1 MSRGDAAF
9 PPEGF
14 QKLLE
19 AEALRAGLPLYEP
32 ALQALARYLA
42 ELDSWRRRIN
52 LTGDLAPEDLCVH
65 AVESASGASL
75 IPHGAR
81 VLDIGSGGGFP
92 GVPISIARPDLSVT
106 LLEPRGKRA
115 SFLRHVVRTVPV
127 LNASVVQARV
137 EELIQQDAF
146 DALSSQA
153 LAGLADLIHD
163 APFLVSG
170 GVLLAWTT
178 EPESIARALIPWFI
192 HERSEPI
199 PGAVRRSIA
208 VYRKRKQ
215 DTTG

>member
-1 MSRGDAAF
+1 MSRGAAAF

-32 ALQALARYLA
+32 ALHALGRYLG

-65 AVESASGASL
+65 ALESAAGASL

-115 SFLRHVVRTVPV
+115 SFLRHVVRTVPIE
-127 LNASVVQARV
+127 NARV
-137 EELIQQDAF
+137 LARRVEDLVWPDYDAATCRAVG
-146 DALSSQA
+146 D
-153 LAGLADLIHD
+153 LAEMIGG
-163 APFLVSG
+163 APFLAPG
-170 GVLLAWTT
+170 GLLLAWTT
-178 EPESIARALIPWFI
+178 EPQQLAEALAPHFSLDQ
-192 HERSEPI
+192 SELLPS
-199 PGAVRRSIA
+199 ADRRSIA
-208 VYRKRKQ
+208 LFRKQ
-215 DTTG
+215 G

>member
-1 MSRGDAAF
+1 MSRGAAAF

-32 ALQALARYLA
+32 ALHALGRYLG

-52 LTGDLAPEDLCVH
+52 LTGDLAPEDLCIH
-65 AVESASGASL
+65 ALESAAGASL

-115 SFLRHVVRTVPV
+115 SFLRHVVRTVPIE
-127 LNASVVQARV
+127 NARV
-137 EELIQQDAF
+137 LARRVEDLVSQDY
-146 DALSSQA
+146 DAA
-153 LAGLADLIHD
+153 TCRAVGDLAEMIDG
-163 APFLVSG
+163 APFLAPSG
-170 GVLLAWTT
+170 LLLAWTT
-178 EPESIARALIPWFI
+178 EPQQLAEALAPHFSLDQ
-192 HERSEPI
+192 SELLPS
-199 PGAVRRSIA
+199 ADRRSIA
-208 VYRKRKQ
+208 LFRKQ
-215 DTTG
+215 G

>member
-32 ALQALARYLA
+32 SLHALGRYLA

-65 AVESASGASL
+65 AVESAAGASL

-115 SFLRHVVRTVPV
+115 SFLRHVVRTVPISNAQV
-127 LNASVVQARV
+127 LAERV
-137 EELIQQDAF
+137 EDLTSPAYEAATSRAVGDLAELID
-146 DALSSQA
+146 
-153 LAGLADLIHD
+153 G
-163 APFLVSG
+163 APFLAPG
-170 GVLLAWTT
+170 GLLLAWTT
-178 EPESIARALIPWFI
+178 EPQQLSEALAPHFSLD
-192 HERSEPI
+192 HSHPL
-199 PGAVRRSIA
+199 PGADRRAIA
-208 VYRKRKQ
+208 LFRKQ
-215 DTTG
+215 P

>member
-32 ALQALARYLA
+32 TLRALARYLA

-52 LTGDLAPEDLCVH
+52 LTGDLAPEDLCIH
-65 AVESASGASL
+65 AIESAAGTSL
-75 IPHGAR
+75 ISHGAR

-115 SFLRHVVRTVPV
+115 SFLRHVVRTVPIENAGV
-127 LNASVVQARV
+127 LAERV
-137 EELIQQDAF
+137 ED
-146 DALSSQA
+146 LS
-153 LAGLADLIHD
+153 LADYDVATSRAVGDLAEMID
-163 APFLVSG
+163 GAPFLAPG
-170 GVLLAWTT
+170 GLLLAWTT
-178 EPESIARALIPWFI
+178 EPRQLAGALAPHFSLDRTQPLPGTDRRAIALF
-192 HERSEPI
+192 
-199 PGAVRRSIA
+199 
-208 VYRKRKQ
+208 RKA
-215 DTTG
+215 

>member
-1 MSRGDAAF
+1 MSRGAAAF

-19 AEALRAGLPLYEP
+19 AEALRAGVPLYEP
-32 ALQALARYLA
+32 ALHALGRYLG

-65 AVESASGASL
+65 ALESAAGASL

-115 SFLRHVVRTVPV
+115 SFLRHVVRTVPIE
-127 LNASVVQARV
+127 NARV
-137 EELIQQDAF
+137 LAERVEDLVSQDY
-146 DALSSQA
+146 DAA
-153 LAGLADLIHD
+153 TCRAVGDLAEMIDG
-163 APFLVSG
+163 APFLALSG
-170 GVLLAWTT
+170 LLLAWTT
-178 EPESIARALIPWFI
+178 EPRQLAEALAPHFSLDQ
-192 HERSEPI
+192 SELLPS
-199 PGAVRRSIA
+199 ADRRSIA
-208 VYRKRKQ
+208 LFRKQ
-215 DTTG
+215 NS